1 MHAKDEKTL
10 WDKYREGEMSALL
23 PHLKSLGVTL
33 EGEQPHTIGERY
45 LMQALTTQS
54 GKKLI
59 LLGTRGSDGGRVV
72 IKATRDKKGVEELLH
87 ARRCREVLHKIK
99 FAYQTFFSPK
109 EVFFGIRGDF
119 LISIQSFIEQ
129 EKPFLE
135 RPLRE
140 QFFLALKAFKAQE
153 SAHATT
159 YGHMRLARKH
169 FGTRDADGYL
179 AAFARFQKD
188 IVSAQRGQREL
199 EETLRRGFS
208 YLKEGREIIEQYSGF
223 LTHTD
228 FVPHNIRVMGET
240 IYLLDH
246 SSLRF
251 GNKYEGWARFIN
263 FMELYNPTLA
273 KALTDYV
280 TLNRA
285 PEEALSLQLMRVYRL
300 GEIIYYYVHAAERSL
315 GDLKKLNASRVDF
328 WSAVLRAVLENK
340 ALPSSIREN
349 YISLR
354 DSLRSEE
361 EKRRQIG
368 LH

>member
-1 MHAKDEKTL
+1 MRSKDEKIL
-10 WDKYREGEMSALL
+10 WDEYRESEMSALL
-23 PHLKSLGVTL
+23 PHLKSLGITL
-33 EGEQPHTIGERY
+33 ETEQPHTIGERY

-87 ARRCREVLHKIK
+87 ARRRREVLHKIK
-99 FAYQTFFSPK
+99 FAYQAFFSPE
-109 EVFFGIRGDF
+109 EVFFGMRGNF
-119 LISIQSFIEQ
+119 LISAQLFIEQ

-159 YGHMRLARKH
+159 YGHMRLVRKH
-169 FGTRDADGYL
+169 FGTRDAHGYL
-179 AAFARFQKD
+179 AAFAQFQKD
-188 IVSAQRGQREL
+188 IVSAQEGREL
-199 EETLRRGFS
+199 EETLRRGSHF
-208 YLKEGREIIEQYSGF
+208 LKEGKEVIEQYSGF

-228 FVPHNIRVMGET
+228 FVPHNIRVVGKT

-263 FMELYNPTLA
+263 FMELYNPPLA

-285 PEEALSLQLMRVYRL
+285 PEESLSLQLMRVYRL